1 MTRLQLYDKIRDKES
16 FLCVGLD
23 TDITKIPKH
32 LLKEADPIFAFNKQ
46 IIDATHQYAVAYKPN
61 IAFYESQGAKGW
73 ESLEKTV
80 EYIPKDIFTIADA
93 KRADIGNTSS
103 MYAKAFFERM
113 DFDSITVS
121 PYMGQ
126 DSVQPFLEFERKW
139 VIILAATSNSGS
151 LDFQHLL
158 VEDGSECLHER
169 VIRKSKE
176 WGNRNNTM
184 YVVGATRVES
194 LVNIRRLIPDHFLLI
209 PGVGAQGGDLASVC
223 KFGMNKQCGL
233 LVNSSRSILYADSTK
248 NFAEAAGTEAK
259 KMQVQMAHFLQNM

>member
-1 MTRLQLYDKIRDKES
+1 MTRLQLYDKIKDKES

-32 LLKEADPIFAFNKQ
+32 LLKEADPIFSFNKQ

-73 ESLEKTV
+73 ESLEKTIA
-80 EYIPKDIFTIADA
+80 YIPKHIFTIADA

-103 MYAKAFFERM
+103 MYAKAFFEQM
-113 DFDSITVS
+113 NFDSITVS
-121 PYMGQ
+121 PYMGK
-126 DSVQPFLEFERKW
+126 DSVQPFLEFDRKW

-169 VIRKSKE
+169 VIRKSSE

-233 LVNSSRSILYADSTK
+233 LVNSSRSILYADSTD
-248 NFAEAAGTEAK
+248 NFANAAGKEAK
-259 KMQVQMAHFLQNM
+259 KLQVEMAHYLQKM